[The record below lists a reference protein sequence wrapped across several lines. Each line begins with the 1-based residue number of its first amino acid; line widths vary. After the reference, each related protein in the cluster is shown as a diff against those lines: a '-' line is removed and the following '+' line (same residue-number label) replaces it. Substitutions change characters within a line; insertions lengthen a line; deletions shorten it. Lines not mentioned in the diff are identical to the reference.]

1 MSLVIYNTFAK
12 GKQLFKTIE
21 PRLVKMYTCGPTVY
35 SHPHIGNF
43 RSFIASDV
51 LRRYL
56 EYMGYEVQQVV
67 NITDVGHMTTDDQAG
82 GKMGED
88 KMMLAAEREKKSPY
102 EIARFYEEEFLKLW
116 DLLNLRPVY
125 KNPRATEHIPEMI
138 EIIKSLISK
147 GFAYE
152 VKGNVYFEVTKFKN
166 YGKLSGNTLENL
178 NAGARIEVNDE
189 KKNPLDFALW
199 KQDPN
204 HIMQWDSPWPAL
216 RSLGEGG
223 GRGFPGWHVECS
235 AMSMKYL
242 GETIDIHSGGE
253 DNIFPH
259 HESEI
264 AQSETANDKPFVNYW
279 FHTRHLLVG
288 NQKMS
293 KSLGNFYTVKDIL
306 DKGFASCVLRYALMS
321 VHYRQPLNFTFESL
335 DAARSA
341 IQRLT
346 DFKNKLVDVI
356 SKEQQVHTKEQSE
369 FVDKILK
376 EAQAKFE
383 AAMNDDLNISEAL
396 GAIFEMVR
404 EINKIELDAALS
416 GKALRLLERFDVVLG
431 VLTDDDKGLD
441 NEVESLIKERQLAR
455 KNKDYKKSDEIRDK
469 LSKMGIILEDTPAGI
484 RWKRKI

>member
-12 GKQLFKTIE
+12 GKQLFKSIE
-21 PRLVKMYTCGPTVY
+21 PRLVRMYTCGPTVY
-35 SHPHIGNF
+35 GNPHIGNF
-43 RSFIASDV
+43 RSFIASDL

-82 GKMGED
+82 GQMGED

-102 EIARFYEEEFLKLW
+102 EIARFYEEEFLRLW
-116 DLLNLRPVY
+116 SLLNLRPAY

-138 EIIKSLISK
+138 TIIKKLLDN
-147 GFAYE
+147 GYAYE
-152 VKGNVYFEVTKFKN
+152 VPAEGGGNVYFEVAKFKN

-178 NAGARIEVNDE
+178 MAGARIEVNEE

-199 KQDPN
+199 KQDPK
-204 HIMQWDSPWPAL
+204 HIMQWESPW
-216 RSLGEGG
+216 GK
-223 GRGFPGWHVECS
+223 GFPGWHVECS

-264 AQSETANDKPFVNYW
+264 AQSEAANDKPFVNYW
-279 FHTRHLLVG
+279 FHTRHLLVD

-293 KSLGNFYTVKDIL
+293 KSLGNFYTVKDVL
-306 DKGFASCVLRYALMS
+306 DKGYSSVILRYALLNT
-321 VHYRQPLNFTFESL
+321 HYRQSLNFTFESL

-341 IQRLT
+341 IQRLS
-346 DFKNKLVDVI
+346 DFKNKLVEVI
-356 SKEQQVHTKEQSE
+356 CKECQTHTKEQSE
-369 FVDKILK
+369 LVDKILK
-376 EAQAKFE
+376 DAQSKFE

-416 GKALRLLERFDVVLG
+416 GKTLRLLERFDVVLG
-431 VLTDDDKGLD
+431 VFIDNDKGLD
-441 NEVESLIKERQLAR
+441 NEVEVLIQERQLAR

-469 LSKMGIILEDTPAGI
+469 LSKMGIILEDTPQGI